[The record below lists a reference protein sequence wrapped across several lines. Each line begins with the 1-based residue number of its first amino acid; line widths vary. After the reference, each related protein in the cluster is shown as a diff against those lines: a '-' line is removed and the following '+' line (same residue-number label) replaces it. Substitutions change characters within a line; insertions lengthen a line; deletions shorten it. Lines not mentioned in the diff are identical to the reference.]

1 MTPSMH
7 PMRHRAAR
15 AAVLLAIAGLCHVA
29 HAQAMYVARAAN
41 GRLIYTHSAPT
52 APLQGP
58 LTLTPRTV
66 TAPTTTTLPAAR
78 HPDAAT
84 RSLVQQ
90 AARRHGI
97 DEALLLAIID
107 QESDFNPAA
116 VSRAGARGLMQLMPA
131 TAKRYGVTKL
141 HDPGQNIA
149 GGSAY
154 LRDLLDQF
162 GRLDLA
168 LAAYNA
174 GEGAVLR
181 HGRRVPPYEETQHY
195 VRIVIADYER
205 RRAPP

>member
-1 MTPSMH
+1 MKPSMH
-7 PMRHRAAR
+7 PLRHRATR
-15 AAVLLAIAGLCHVA
+15 AAVLLAIAGLCHLA
-29 HAQAMYVARAAN
+29 HAQAMYVGRAAN
-41 GRLIYTHSAPT
+41 GQLVYTTSAPT
-52 APLQGP
+52 APMPGP
-58 LTLTPRTV
+58 LTLSPL
-66 TAPTTTTLPAAR
+66 TAMTTTTTPPTAR
-78 HPDAAT
+78 DPGPTT

-116 VSRAGARGLMQLMPA
+116 VSRAGARGLMQLMPG
-131 TAKRYGVTKL
+131 TAKRYGVTNL
-141 HDPGQNIA
+141 HDAGQNIA

-181 HGRRVPPYEETQHY
+181 HGRRVPPYAETQHY

-205 RRAPP
+205 RRAQR